1 MDWMN
6 QLSGLLQQY
15 GGGAN
20 AAQPQGN
27 VDNDFDR
34 LAQAAPNSAVADG
47 LAAAFR
53 SEQTPAFGQMVSQ
66 LFNNSNG
73 QQRASLLNT
82 LIAAVGPTL
91 VAQLLSKRGGGLSG
105 LAGLLGSG
113 QREVTPE
120 EAEQI
125 PPDAVQE
132 IAAAAERQDP
142 TVIDQISDF
151 YSQHPTLVKVLG
163 AAALTIALSQIAQ
176 RQQRGA

>member
-1 MDWMN
+1 
-6 QLSGLLQQY
+6 
-15 GGGAN
+15 
-20 AAQPQGN
+20 
-27 VDNDFDR
+27 
-34 LAQAAPNSAVADG
+34 
-47 LAAAFR
+47 
-53 SEQTPAFGQMVSQ
+53 MVSQ

-132 IAAAAERQDP
+132 IAAYAEKKDP

>member
-1 MDWMN
+1 M
-6 QLSGLLQQY
+6 QQY

-20 AAQPQGN
+20 AAQAPAQ

-34 LAQAAPNSAVADG
+34 LAQSAPNSAVADG

-132 IAAAAERQDP
+132 IAAYAEKKDP